1 MYSTSIVPKV
11 LIVDDMKDNRLMI
24 KLSLKKD
31 REYIFFEA
39 QNGKEGIE
47 IAQKELPHI
56 ILMDAIMP
64 IMDGFE
70 AIRLLRN
77 NSITKNIPIL
87 MVSALSSKD
96 DKVKALQSGIS
107 DFIAKPFSKTELS
120 IRVNS
125 LLNLYIQFLENQKE
139 LKDINAHLEE
149 KVKEKLDRRLEE
161 IKLASIG
168 EMAAGITH
176 ELNTPVTYMKAN
188 LEMLSYDI
196 EDIVGNEQLKKS
208 INKTIET
215 LHNGLGRL
223 RNIIDSTREISK
235 KGKNIKEIV
244 NIYSTIIF
252 TTRMIYNRAKHL
264 TPIYINDTLFTLDIN
279 ENYEVFNSE
288 VVKEKI
294 EQVWIIILNN
304 ACDEFEKSKKEFN
317 DRRVDIKISQD
328 DNKTTIL
335 FKDNAG
341 NGIPESILPT
351 IFEPFVSTKT
361 EKGMGIGLNIA
372 KEIIDQHDGTI
383 EAYNE
388 DDCVVFKVVI

>member
-11 LIVDDMKDNRLMI
+11 LIVDDMKDNRLI
-24 KLSLKKD
+24 VKLSLKKH
-31 REYIFFEA
+31 REYIFYEA
-39 QNGKEGIE
+39 EDGKQGVD
-47 IAQKELPHI
+47 IALKELPHI

-64 IMDGFE
+64 VMDGFE

-77 NSITKNIPIL
+77 NDRTKNIPIL

-107 DFIAKPFSKTELS
+107 DFIAKPFTRTELS

-139 LKDINAHLEE
+139 LQDINSHLEE
-149 KVKEKLDRRLEE
+149 KVNEKLDRRLEE

-188 LEMLSYDI
+188 LEMLSYDV
-196 EDIVGNEQLKKS
+196 EDLEGNEELKNC
-208 INKTIET
+208 IIKTIDT

-235 KGKNIKEIV
+235 KGKNIMEQV
-244 NIYSTIIF
+244 NIYSTIVF

-264 TPIYINDTLFTLDIN
+264 APIYINNTLFTLDIN
-279 ENYEVFNSE
+279 ENYEIFTSNI
-288 VVKEKI
+288 VKEKI

-304 ACDEFEKSKKEFN
+304 ACDEFERSSKKFEQ
-317 DRRVDIKISQD
+317 RRIDINISQND
-328 DNKTTIL
+328 DKTIVV

-341 NGIPESILPT
+341 EGISDDMLQT

-361 EKGMGIGLNIA
+361 EQGMGIGLNIA
-372 KEIIDQHDGTI
+372 KDIVTQHDGSI
-383 EAYNE
+383 RAYSQNDSAIFE
-388 DDCVVFKVVI
+388 VIL